1 MAKLKL
7 VAKPTFKAKVGIPV
21 AGGDAVPVEFVFRHR
36 TKTAL
41 DEWIKS
47 RADKSDAESFME
59 MVEGWELEDEFNRES
74 VELLL
79 ENYVGAALATY
90 RVYIDELVQAKLKN

>member
-1 MAKLKL
+1 MSKLKL
-7 VAKPTFKAKVGIPV
+7 VAAPTFKSKVPIPV
-21 AGGDAVPVEFVFRHR
+21 AGGPPVEVEFVFRHR

-47 RADKSDAESFME
+47 RADKSDAESFLE
-59 MVEGWELEDEFNRES
+59 MVEGWELEDQFGKES

-90 RVYIDELVQAKLKN
+90 RVYVDQLVQAKLKN

>member
-1 MAKLKL
+1 MPKLKL
-7 VAKPTFKAKVGIPV
+7 VAEPRFKARVPIPV
-21 AGGDAVPVEFVFRHR
+21 AGGPPVEVEFTFRHR

-47 RADKSDAESFME
+47 RADKSDAESFLE
-59 MVEGWELEDEFNRES
+59 MVEGWELEDQFGKES

-90 RVYIDELVQAKLKN
+90 RVYVDQLVQAKLKN